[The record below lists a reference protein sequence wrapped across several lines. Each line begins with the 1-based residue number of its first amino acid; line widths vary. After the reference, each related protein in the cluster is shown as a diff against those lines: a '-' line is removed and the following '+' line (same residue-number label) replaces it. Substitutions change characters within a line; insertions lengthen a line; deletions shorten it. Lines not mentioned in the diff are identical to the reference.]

1 LVGVFLRFDAK
12 EARVVGV
19 IFVLLLGAITSIEVR
34 TGLIPD
40 AVTIPGIGISLALS
54 FLGYGASISAALAG
68 IVVGGGAVLF
78 VILLSRGGVGGGV
91 MKMAAMAGG
100 FLGWKLIAVA
110 LMATFMIGGA
120 VAWLM
125 TIRGVGT
132 RTALE
137 LGPFLALAGMAAF
150 LWGTELLTWYAQQ

>member
-1 LVGVFLRFDAK
+1 MFLRFDAK

-19 IFVLLLGAITSIEVR
+19 ILVLLLGAITSIEIR

-54 FLGYGASISAALAG
+54 LLGYGASISAALTG
-68 IVVGGGAVLF
+68 IIVGGGVVLF
-78 VILLSRGGVGGGV
+78 IILLSQGGVGGGV

-100 FLGWKLIAVA
+100 FLGWKLVAVV
-110 LMATFMIGGA
+110 LTATFIIGGA

-125 TIRGVGT
+125 TIRGSRT
-132 RTALE
+132 RTVLE
-137 LGPFLALAGMAAF
+137 LGPFLALAAMAAF